1 MNCDCHSSNYVQYNF
16 AKCVNEDK
24 ELITQAL
31 RDCTPLFTRALN
43 PSTCIIT
50 HGLHYNFGDT
60 YPHFN
65 VRDMRTGN
73 ELHCFVGFDTFCG
86 YPHVI
91 DITCI

>member
-1 MNCDCHSSNYVQYNF
+1 MNCDFYSSNYVQYNF

-31 RDCTPLFTRALN
+31 RDCTPLFTMSL
-43 PSTCIIT
+43 T

-65 VRDMRTGN
+65 IRDMKTGN
-73 ELHCFVGFDTFCG
+73 ELHCFVGFDAFYG
-86 YPHVI
+86 HPHVI